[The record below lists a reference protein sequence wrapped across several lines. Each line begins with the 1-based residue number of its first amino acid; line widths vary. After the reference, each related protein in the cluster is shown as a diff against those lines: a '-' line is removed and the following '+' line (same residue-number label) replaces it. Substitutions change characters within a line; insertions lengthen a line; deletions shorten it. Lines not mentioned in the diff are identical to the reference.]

1 MRGTALVLLALAL
14 GCGGTR
20 SEPATVRGGGIEL
33 RAALEPPAG
42 LVGANHLW
50 LELRDAQ
57 GRPLEGADV
66 AVRVH
71 MHAMG
76 TMPAMGG
83 PASVRAIGGGRYRAD
98 FELPMGSTWLVE
110 IDARPR
116 GGEPLRAEGSLTVGT
131 PGLRLE
137 SAAGARG
144 APAAE
149 AGGDAGH
156 EGHSAEFSIDPRR
169 LQTIGVRTGIAERAQ
184 IAASVRA
191 VGRVAWDETA
201 LADVSTRVR
210 GWVGELAAGSV
221 GMRVE
226 RGAVLLTL
234 YSPELYTAQ
243 QEYLGA
249 LASARARSG
258 GEDELARAAR
268 NRLRL
273 WNVAPEDLQRIA
285 RSGAPLEYVPLRSPA
300 TGYVIEKGVVAGG
313 AVEPGQRLFRIAPL
327 DRVWLEADV
336 YASELAAVRE
346 GIPAHVTLPHAPERR
361 HEGRVAYVYPYL
373 TGETRTTRV
382 RVELPNPELELRPD
396 MYVEVELSGD
406 GAERTV
412 VPESAVLYA
421 GRRRFVFRDLG
432 DGRFRPQ
439 EVETGLHTGGRVEIV
454 RGLEP
459 GERIVVSGT
468 FLIAAESRLRAAL
481 EQW

>member
-1 MRGTALVLLALAL
+1 MRGTALVLLALAV

-76 TMPAMGG
+76 AMPAMGG
-83 PASVRAIGGGRYRAD
+83 PASVHAIGGGRYRAD
-98 FELPMGSTWLVE
+98 FELRMGSTWLVE

-137 SAAGARG
+137 SAAGVRA

-149 AGGDAGH
+149 AGGGAAGH
-156 EGHSAEFSIDPRR
+156 EGHAAEFSIDPRR
-169 LQTIGVRTGIAERAQ
+169 LQTIGVRTGVAERAQ

-249 LASARARSG
+249 LAGARARPG

-273 WNVAPEDLQRIA
+273 WNVAPEDVQRIA
-285 RSGAPLEYVPLRSPA
+285 RSSTCRCAHPPRA
-300 TGYVIEKGVVAGG
+300 T
-313 AVEPGQRLFRIAPL
+313 
-327 DRVWLEADV
+327 
-336 YASELAAVRE
+336 
-346 GIPAHVTLPHAPERR
+346 
-361 HEGRVAYVYPYL
+361 
-373 TGETRTTRV
+373 
-382 RVELPNPELELRPD
+382 
-396 MYVEVELSGD
+396 
-406 GAERTV
+406 
-412 VPESAVLYA
+412 
-421 GRRRFVFRDLG
+421 
-432 DGRFRPQ
+432 
-439 EVETGLHTGGRVEIV
+439 
-454 RGLEP
+454 
-459 GERIVVSGT
+459 
-468 FLIAAESRLRAAL
+468 
-481 EQW
+481 